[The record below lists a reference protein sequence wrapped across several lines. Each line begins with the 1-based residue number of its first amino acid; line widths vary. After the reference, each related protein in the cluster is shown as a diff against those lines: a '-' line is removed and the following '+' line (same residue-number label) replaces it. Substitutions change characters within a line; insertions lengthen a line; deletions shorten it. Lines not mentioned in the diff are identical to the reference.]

1 MGFPAVAFLQT
12 CLSYF
17 PCVYLLICGP
27 GRGHIFRAKLCLLF
41 SLLEDSA
48 VANIVDKQGE
58 QWMEIPINWS
68 TRWKQSPV

>member
-1 MGFPAVAFLQT
+1 MYVKYIYFKMIFVWQLVMGFPAVAFLQT
-12 CLSYF
+12 CFSYF

-27 GRGHIFRAKLCLLF
+27 GKGHIFRAKLCLLF

-58 QWMEIPINWS
+58 H
-68 TRWKQSPV
+68 